1 MNVIALVMANPGS
14 NNVHIRGGSI
24 TVIMNPDH
32 AEVIRRAGLT
42 REDVQ
47 AELASRATISVG
59 TMRRI
64 NPTLFMQGIN
74 ADDKSRFGDA
84 ADEDLVH
91 VLKDPSRVLVLQAG
105 GSGLYTMV
113 MPSWCAGPHRN
124 AIVHSEI
131 ELDQVCEIPGMAL

>member
-1 MNVIALVMANPGS
+1 MANPGS

-59 TMRRI
+59 TMRSI

-74 ADDKSRFGDA
+74 ADDKGRFSEA
-84 ADEDLVH
+84 ADEDLIH
-91 VLKDPSRVLVLQAG
+91 VLKDPSRILVLQAG

-113 MPSWCAGPHRN
+113 MASWWAGPHLY
-124 AIVHSEI
+124 AIVDSEI
-131 ELDQVCEIPGMAL
+131 ELDQACEIPGMTL